1 MANQKVLSKE
11 RFFKFFSVGFG
22 LFVAV
27 SFFAGFDP
35 GRQIGQTFF
44 TMAGRMLKILPVAFV
59 LIGLFDVWVN
69 HETVKNHL
77 GETAGLKGHLWAI
90 VLAGMVVGPLYVSFP
105 VACAIMQK
113 GARMGVVFTYIGASA
128 ICRIPM
134 AVFEASFLGPQFTVI
149 RFAVSLP
156 MVLMTSIALE
166 KLNAHRQG
174 AGLIWQPT
182 TNNLRKL
189 KESRHGKQP
198 ERQQ

>member
-1 MANQKVLSKE
+1 MTNQKVLSKE
-11 RFFKFFSVGFG
+11 RLFNFFSIGFG
-22 LFVAV
+22 LFVAI

-59 LIGLFDVWVN
+59 LIGLFDVWVK
-69 HETVKNHL
+69 HETIKNHL

-134 AVFEASFLGPQFTVI
+134 AVFEASFLGPRFTAI

-156 MVLMTSIALE
+156 LVLITSIVLE
-166 KLNAHRQG
+166 KVYIHHRES
-174 AGLIWQPT
+174 GLPWQ
-182 TNNLRKL
+182 
-189 KESRHGKQP
+189 
-198 ERQQ
+198 